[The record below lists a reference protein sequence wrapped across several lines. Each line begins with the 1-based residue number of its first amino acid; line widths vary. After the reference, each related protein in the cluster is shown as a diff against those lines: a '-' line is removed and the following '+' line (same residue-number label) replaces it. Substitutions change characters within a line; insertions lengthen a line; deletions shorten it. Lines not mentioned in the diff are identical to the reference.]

1 MSEFSKNLIRLRTEI
16 KISQQKLAENV
27 GVTQQCVS
35 GWEKDIIEPTLTNL
49 WRMADFFDVSVDY
62 LIGRKDY

>member
-1 MSEFSKNLIRLRTEI
+1 MSEFSENLIKLRKESNV
-16 KISQQKLAENV
+16 SQQKLATAI

-35 GWEKDIIEPTLTNL
+35 GWEKDLIEPTLTNL
-49 WRMADFFDVSVDY
+49 WRLSDFFDVTVDY

>member
-1 MSEFSKNLIRLRTEI
+1 MSEFSSNLVRMRKEG
-16 KISQQKLAENV
+16 KISQQKLADSV

-49 WRMADFFDVSVDY
+49 WRIADFFDVTIDY